1 MGGRIERQL
10 REASQTIGG
19 RHDERLSPRPQQLAV
34 DVVVVRAGLRWMPK
48 LKAGGFPIRL
58 ALKLVPTQLF
68 SESTQRP
75 RDDSHNFH
83 SHSHLT
89 LNLT

>member
-68 SESTQRP
+68 SERARSAHGTTATT
-75 RDDSHNFH
+75 FT
-83 SHSHLT
+83 LT
-89 LNLT
+89 LT